1 MPFQPIEPRRLY
13 RQIADQLRQLIQS
26 GEFAVGSRLPAERD
40 LAAKMGVSRP
50 SVREALIA
58 LEVEG
63 LIEVRMGSGIVV
75 IARDSVRMLDNAP
88 GPLEIIRA
96 RQLIECE
103 LAALAAHSSD
113 ATLVG
118 DLNETLRDMESDIA
132 ARTLPI
138 RGDRDF
144 HIRIA
149 QASENS
155 ALLAVVT
162 QLFDERNGPMFARL
176 GSHFEREST
185 WKQAVDEH
193 RAVVAAITR
202 HDADLARAAMSGHL
216 DRSHE
221 RFSASWPSPV
231 TPASAPSEFNNQRST
246 V

>member
-26 GEFAVGSRLPAERD
+26 GEFAIGTRLPPERD

-75 IARDSVRMLDNAP
+75 VGRDSVRLLDNAH

-103 LAALAAHSSD
+103 LAALAARSTD
-113 ATLVG
+113 ATLLP
-118 DLNETLRDMESDIA
+118 DLLETLRDMETDIA

-138 RGDRDF
+138 RGDRAF

-149 QASENS
+149 QASDNS
-155 ALLAVVT
+155 ALQAVVT
-162 QLFDERNGPMFARL
+162 QLFDERNGPMFQAL
-176 GSHFEREST
+176 GGHFEREAT
-185 WKQAVDEH
+185 WKAAVEEH
-193 RAVVAAITR
+193 RAVVNAIAA
-202 HDADLARAAMSGHL
+202 HDPALARAAMNGHL
-216 DRSHE
+216 DHSHA
-221 RFSASWPSPV
+221 RFSAGW
-231 TPASAPSEFNNQRST
+231 PASST
-246 V
+246 NH